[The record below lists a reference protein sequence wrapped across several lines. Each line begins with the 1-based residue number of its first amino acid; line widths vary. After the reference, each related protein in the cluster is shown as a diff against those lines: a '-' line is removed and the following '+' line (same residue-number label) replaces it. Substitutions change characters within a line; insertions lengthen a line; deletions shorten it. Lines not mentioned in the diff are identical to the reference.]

1 MQENRNPGGRNFP
14 NRNFRAGNANNAS
27 APRARG
33 AAAWEPTSEE
43 QVPAPEVSNA
53 AEEVAEEFFSEVE
66 AHAECDCGDGGDF
79 EGQALLR
86 AGGFWSEDV
95 RKLMNER
102 RRKNLCLNC
111 GGTGHYRSDCK
122 NPEDL
127 QGLDKKV
134 EGRQAEVSPEASK
147 SQKPKLRAVFS
158 VEDGQPVTDWTVD
171 IVDDESGKV

>member
-1 MQENRNPGGRNFP
+1 V
-14 NRNFRAGNANNAS
+14 
-27 APRARG
+27 
-33 AAAWEPTSEE
+33 AWDATSEE
-43 QVPAPEVSNA
+43 QVPTQEVL
-53 AEEVAEEFFSEVE
+53 EPGQGVEEEFFSEVE

-86 AGGFWSEDV
+86 ASGFWSEDV
-95 RKLMNER
+95 RKLMNEC

-147 SQKPKLRAVFS
+147 SQKPKLCTVFS
-158 VEDGQPVTDWTVD
+158 VKDDRPVMDWTVD
-171 IVDDESGKV
+171 IVDDELGKV